1 LHGTWAMKFKK
12 DILLPRI
19 PEDEDVEMW
28 RKNLLELFKDMRRE
42 LWEDLNDHE
51 TRIETLEP

>member
-1 LHGTWAMKFKK
+1 MKFKK
-12 DILLPRI
+12 DILLPRL
-19 PEDEDVEMW
+19 PEEDDVEMW